1 MLKLKAQKN
10 RTKLFQKKKKKK
22 VRLKLSHIKIL
33 CENKCTL

>member
-22 VRLKLSHIKIL
+22 NTFKIKPYKNIV
-33 CENKCTL
+33 